1 MKIKKLQPLLE
12 VFIAAILCFAIH
24 SLFFYY
30 NQNNPK
36 FQDFHFDLT
45 TVYVFFLSCSLT
57 IIMLLLF
64 VKQRSID
71 NVGFTFLFA
80 TCLKIGIS
88 FALLMPILNSKNS
101 NIGYEK
107 INFFIVFAIFLIIE
121 TTVTIRI
128 LNNNQ

>member
-1 MKIKKLQPLLE
+1 MKLKQFQPLLE
-12 VFIAAILCFAIH
+12 VLIVAIMCFGIH

-30 NQNNPK
+30 NQNNPNY
-36 FQDFHFDLT
+36 QHFNFSLT
-45 TVYVFFLSCSLT
+45 AIYGFFLACSLV
-57 IIMLLLF
+57 IILLLLL

-88 FALLMPILNSKNS
+88 FALLMPILNSTIS

-107 INFFIVFAIFLIIE
+107 INFFIVFAIFLTIE
-121 TTVTIRI
+121 TTITIRI

>member
-1 MKIKKLQPLLE
+1 MKLKKFQPLLE
-12 VFIAAILCFAIH
+12 VLIAAILCFGIH
-24 SLFFYY
+24 NLFFYY
-30 NQNNPK
+30 NQNNPNY
-36 FQDFHFDLT
+36 QHFHFDLT
-45 TVYVFFLSCSLT
+45 TIYSFFLTCSL
-57 IIMLLLF
+57 IIILLLLF

-88 FALLMPILNSKNS
+88 FALLMPILNSKIA

-107 INFFIVFAIFLIIE
+107 INFFIVFAIFLSIE
-121 TTVTIRI
+121 TVVTVRI